1 MDVIYWLIPSMIIV
15 GMVLVFFLIRA
26 IRKGDYDDL
35 EGESHRILFD
45 EDEEK

>member
-35 EGESHRILFD
+35 EGEGYRILFD